1 MILKKTKLPLWAFFI
16 FIYLASLF
24 VRLLFFYTVL
34 ENGRH
39 SFYVYDS
46 EQYLAIAKSLNA
58 GNGFFESIHNFY
70 AYRLPGYSIFLAA
83 IIKLLSDSVSVILHA
98 QIVFLSCIPLL
109 FYTLSKELFP
119 GEESLAR
126 WLSIGTIFWYP
137 MIVYSGFIL
146 TEGIFCLFLLMFFI
160 TYLRSKQSNIYIITA
175 GLLLGILSLIRPIG
189 IPLLILT
196 GSFLIIL
203 HWKSSAIKII
213 KTQLLFLISF
223 VAVITPWLLRNY
235 LMFGTIFFHT
245 LPGKH
250 FLQYSAGNVYQAAKN
265 LSYKETRNLLFD
277 KAEKEKSFLESKL
290 GCRLNEYQEC
300 QLYEKQAFQVLKQY
314 PILTF
319 KDCFIN
325 WGKTLL
331 ALHSSPI
338 IFSYEGWPTT
348 SAEVSIREKIMFY
361 LIPSFK
367 NSWLT
372 KIILYDLLNLIIL
385 WGLILASCI
394 AVIRGLLDQSIFTF
408 ALLFSGLFVF
418 LTLSYG
424 CARLRFPIESIILI
438 IGSYSMKLLIR
449 KNYEEKKDFE

>member
-1 MILKKTKLPLWAFFI
+1 MILKKTRLPLWAFFI
-16 FIYLASLF
+16 LTYVASLF

-34 ENGRH
+34 ENGKH
-39 SFYVYDS
+39 SFYTYDS
-46 EQYLAIAKSLNA
+46 EQYFAIAKSLTA

-70 AYRLPGYSIFLAA
+70 AYRLPGYSIFLAT
-83 IIKLLSDSVSVILHA
+83 IIKLLSDSVSVILHT
-98 QIVFLSCIPLL
+98 QIVILSSIPLL
-109 FYTLSKELFP
+109 FYTLSKQLFP
-119 GEESLAR
+119 GEENLAR

-196 GSFLIIL
+196 SSFFIIL
-203 HWKSSAIKII
+203 HWKTSTIKLI

-223 VAVITPWLLRNY
+223 IVVIAPWLLRNY
-235 LMFGTIFFHT
+235 FMFGAIFFHT

-265 LSYKETRNLLFD
+265 LSYQETRNLLFD
-277 KAEKEKSFLESKL
+277 KAEKEKSILESKL
-290 GCRLNEYQEC
+290 GYKLNEYQEC
-300 QLYEKQAFQVLKQY
+300 LLLEKTAFEVFKQH
-314 PILTF
+314 PIHLF
-319 KDCFIN
+319 KDCCSN
-325 WGKTLL
+325 WAKTLL

-338 IFSYEGWPTT
+338 IFSYEEWPSTWT
-348 SAEVSIREKIMFY
+348 EVSILEKIRFY

-367 NSWLT
+367 NSWLNR
-372 KIILYDLLNLIIL
+372 IILYDLLNLIIL

-394 AVIRGLLDQSIFTF
+394 AVIRKLLDPWIFLF
-408 ALLFSGLFVF
+408 GLLFSGLFVF

-438 IGSYSMKLLIR
+438 IGCYSTKLLIR
-449 KNYEEKKDFE
+449 KNYQKKDFE